1 MDEGGKRDDEEE
13 KSLMRWKE
21 TGCEEKNRGVANGG
35 TTQEQDEEGRGAGEG

>member
-21 TGCEEKNRGVANGG
+21 TGYKDKEKESRSGKWGFDTRA
-35 TTQEQDEEGRGAGEG
+35 R